1 VSAFAPG
8 GARENVGYYFW
19 RGYNQQEVDLI
30 EFQNGTLSAFE
41 FKYTSNKK
49 FKIPSAFKE
58 AYPEA
63 SFKQISRDSYLDW
76 IE

>member
-1 VSAFAPG
+1 MI
-8 GARENVGYYFW
+8 
-19 RGYNQQEVDLI
+19 EV
-30 EFQNGTLSAFE
+30 QNGTLSAFE
-41 FKYTSNKK
+41 FKYSSNKK